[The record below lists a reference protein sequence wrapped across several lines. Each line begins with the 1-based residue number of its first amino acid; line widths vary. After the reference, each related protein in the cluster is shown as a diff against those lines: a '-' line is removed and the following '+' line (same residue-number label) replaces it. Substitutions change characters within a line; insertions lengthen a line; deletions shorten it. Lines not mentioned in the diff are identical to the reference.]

1 MTSYDAGSTP
11 PTRVPYVLSTTVL
24 QGLYTCTKCGRTTL
38 AVRLDYTASANVLD
52 KNCLQSTRVDNG
64 GLDSRADRAGAA
76 ANSLNLLDDLV
87 GLLVGNLTENDVLA
101 VQPRGHNGGDEEL
114 RAVAASR

>member
-64 GLDSRADRAGAA
+64 GLDIRADRAAA
-76 ANSLNLLDDLV
+76 AAKSLNLLDDVV
-87 GLLVGNLTENDVLA
+87 GLFVSDLTEDNVLA
-101 VQPRGHNGGDEEL
+101 IEP
-114 RAVAASR
+114 